1 MSAANDED
9 TTSSDYH
16 KIPLADLEQLLGTDF
31 QNGLSTEEAA
41 RRLESGG
48 PNVLTPPKKTPEW
61 IKFSKT
67 MFSGFAAL
75 LWMASILC
83 FIAYAVARASSD
95 EFSSDNLYVGCAL
108 VFVVIVSGLLTYFQE
123 RRSGKIMESFSKM
136 VPPKATVRR
145 DGSLMELEA
154 ADIVVGDIVE
164 VKGGDK
170 VPADIRIL
178 EASSLKVSY
187 RVFIKYCVL
196 SLKCFLNSASSAAAL
211 VF

>member
-9 TTSSDYH
+9 ITSSDYH

-178 EASSLKVSY
+178 EASSLKVS
-187 RVFIKYCVL
+187 
-196 SLKCFLNSASSAAAL
+196 
-211 VF
+211 